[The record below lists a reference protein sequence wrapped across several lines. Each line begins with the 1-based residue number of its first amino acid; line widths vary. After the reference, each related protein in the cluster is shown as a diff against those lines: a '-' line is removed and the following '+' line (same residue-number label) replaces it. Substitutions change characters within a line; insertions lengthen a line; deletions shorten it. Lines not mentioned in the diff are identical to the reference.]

1 MIPLALALA
10 WGLNWPV
17 VKIVLGGMSPFTFR
31 AIGLGGA
38 ALLLMALALA
48 RRTPL
53 LPTRADVPGVLL
65 GGVLTV
71 AAFSLC
77 TAFAQLLTST
87 SRAAVLTYTMPMI
100 AAVLSRLFLGER
112 LSNRHHWA
120 LALGMAG
127 IAVLAWPVWQSLAG
141 GGVVG
146 QAQGQGQGQAAGA
159 AATAWLGLLFPLLA
173 ATAWAAG
180 TVAAKRWPLR
190 GDRVVNTAWQLA
202 LGGASGVVG
211 AVAFGETLPDQLSVS
226 VWLALIFHI
235 VVATAWA
242 YLLWFALLDRL
253 SATVSALTTLAV
265 PVVGVLGAML
275 LVGDRPS
282 MLDGIGFMLVLSG
295 AALAVM
301 RVNLPR
307 ARA

>member
-1 MIPLALALA
+1 MPPRLIPLALALA

-17 VKIVLGGMSPFTFR
+17 VKIVLGGLPPFSFR

-38 ALLLMALALA
+38 ALLLMALAVA

-53 LPTRADVPGVLL
+53 RPTRADVPGVLL

-100 AAVLSRLFLGER
+100 SAVLSRIVLGER
-112 LSNRHHWA
+112 LSNRHHMA

-127 IAVLAWPVWQSLAG
+127 IAVLAWPVWQALVG
-141 GGVVG
+141 GG
-146 QAQGQGQGQAAGA
+146 AAGQGLGQAAGSA
-159 AATAWLGLLFPLLA
+159 AWLGLLFPLLA

-180 TVAAKRWPLR
+180 TVAAKRWPLQ

-202 LGGASGVVG
+202 IGGVSGVLG
-211 AVAFGETLPDQLSVS
+211 AAAFGESLPDQLSVQ
-226 VWLALIFHI
+226 VWLALVFHI

-282 MLDGIGFMLVLSG
+282 MRDGIGFTLVLSG

-301 RVNLPR
+301 RANLLR
-307 ARA
+307 AKA